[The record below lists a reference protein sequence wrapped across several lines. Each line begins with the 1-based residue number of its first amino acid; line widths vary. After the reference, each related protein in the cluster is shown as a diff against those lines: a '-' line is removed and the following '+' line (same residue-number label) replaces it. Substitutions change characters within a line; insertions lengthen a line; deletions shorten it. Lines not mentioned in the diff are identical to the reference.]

1 LAAMRKALDAHKKAE
16 RPSVA
21 TIVERIGPLRNKTAD
36 QSGAA
41 EGSEGRRRR
50 RG

>member
-1 LAAMRKALDAHKKAE
+1 LLKGLDANKLAGE
-16 RPSVA
+16 RPTVA

-36 QSGAA
+36 QSGAV